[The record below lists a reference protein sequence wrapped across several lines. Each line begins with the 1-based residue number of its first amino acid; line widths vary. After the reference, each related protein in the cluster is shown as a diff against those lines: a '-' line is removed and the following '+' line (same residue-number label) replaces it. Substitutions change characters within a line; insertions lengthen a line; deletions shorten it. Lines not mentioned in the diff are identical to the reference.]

1 MKTNLR
7 VHSVSTT
14 SIPAK
19 VEFEGNSIHAVVDCY
34 EVELISGKRHGG
46 TTLRFVGNEIPE
58 AMEVFK
64 QDGVVSVTF
73 EAVETESKK
82 DAA

>member
-19 VEFEGNSIHAVVDCY
+19 VEYEGSPIQAVVDCY
-34 EVELISGKRHGG
+34 EVELTSFKRHGSV
-46 TTLRFVGNEIPE
+46 TLRFVANEIPE